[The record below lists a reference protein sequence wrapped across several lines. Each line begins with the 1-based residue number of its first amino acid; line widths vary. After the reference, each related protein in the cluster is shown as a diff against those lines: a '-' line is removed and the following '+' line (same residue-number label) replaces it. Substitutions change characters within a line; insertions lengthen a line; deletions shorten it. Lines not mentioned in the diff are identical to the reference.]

1 MGTARLASTKAK
13 FFIRKNRKTLF
24 LLYIQCRIVFL
35 ILYTIIQMIGMF
47 SENLILYRILY
58 IVYHFIGFLILL
70 KLVERVKNSLF
81 TEYKLKIYMPG
92 VFIISGI
99 YAVTQTLNLFFG
111 QNPYLQGSI
120 QAILFLVNSILL
132 PFYLFILISK
142 QGTISNIFKNTGQ
155 LIQKK
160 GIDFLKL
167 LLLFVLLYIISAVVT
182 RIPTLYINQWLLS
195 IEVNLFLNNIITAGV
210 ETAASI
216 IGIIPMY
223 TEIKLYTAIFFLFS
237 EKSE

>member
-1 MGTARLASTKAK
+1 M
-13 FFIRKNRKTLF
+13 
-24 LLYIQCRIVFL
+24 
-35 ILYTIIQMIGMF
+35 
-47 SENLILYRILY
+47 
-58 IVYHFIGFLILL
+58 
-70 KLVERVKNSLF
+70 
-81 TEYKLKIYMPG
+81 
-92 VFIISGI
+92 
-99 YAVTQTLNLFFG
+99 
-111 QNPYLQGSI
+111 
-120 QAILFLVNSILL
+120 
-132 PFYLFILISK
+132 ISK
-142 QGTISNIFKNTGQ
+142 QATISNIFKNTGQ